1 MKAIFV
7 FLILILPAIISAQTV
22 QLRGKVIDI
31 NKQPVKNLS
40 IRFTSFGDAIT
51 TGSGEFVITIPENVS
66 SVDVAIMDN
75 NVQILYPVD
84 AKIPVPSDPNFV
96 STIIVSGNNT
106 LAGTSMDES
115 IVKYTQL
122 ESLLKDV
129 GTTNTELK
137 AFLEKFIELE
147 SKRLEISEAKLREE
161 FERKARRDVIFAE
174 VSPALKEYIL
184 RAKNLKTNFEMYY
197 ESAFVS
203 NPSVE
208 YLNNAIRAYNPVFDT
223 IYNNNSKWKN
233 DITTAWNT
241 ILAESFASSVS
252 YMIDEVHTPY
262 VLQLNECIKTIN
274 EIRLKIISD
283 EEKSEELKKEV
294 RIKVSEIMKNLEI
307 KIPILE
313 NRFNEVLTR
322 LQHSEIN

>member
-7 FLILILPAIISAQTV
+7 FLILILPAIICGQTV

-66 SVDVAIMDN
+66 SVDVAIVDN

-84 AKIPVPSDPNFV
+84 AKIPVPYDPNFV

-161 FERKARRDVIFAE
+161 FERKDRRDAIFADI
-174 VSPALKEYIL
+174 SPVLKEYIL
-184 RAKNLKTNFEMYY
+184 RLKNLKTNFEMYY
-197 ESAFVS
+197 ESAFIS

-208 YLNNAIRAYNPVFDT
+208 YLNSAIRAYNPVFDT
-223 IYNNNSKWKN
+223 IYYNNNKWKN
-233 DITTAWNT
+233 NIASAWDAV
-241 ILAESFASSVS
+241 LAESFASSVS

-262 VLQLNECIKTIN
+262 VLQLNECIKSIN
-274 EIRLKIISD
+274 DVRLKVEDADKSP
-283 EEKSEELKKEV
+283 EEMKSQV
-294 RIKVSEIMKNLEI
+294 RTKVSEIMKNLVI

-322 LQHSEIN
+322 LQHSDLN

>member
-1 MKAIFV
+1 MKSIYI
-7 FLILILPAIISAQTV
+7 FLILFLPALIYAQSI

-40 IRFTSFGDAIT
+40 IRFTSFGESVT
-51 TGSGEFVITIPENVS
+51 TGSGEFMITIPQNVNI
-66 SVDVAIMDN
+66 VDVVIRDDSW
-75 NVQILYPVD
+75 QLLYPVD
-84 AKIPVPSDPNFV
+84 AKIPIPADPNFV
-96 STIIVSGNNT
+96 TTVIVSGSNT
-106 LAGTSMDES
+106 SMGSSMDES
-115 IVKYTQL
+115 ILKYNNL
-122 ESLLKDV
+122 EKLLRDE

-161 FERKARRDVIFAE
+161 FERKDRRDAIFAE
-174 VSPALKEYIL
+174 ISPVLKEYIL
-184 RAKNLKTNFEMYY
+184 RIKNLKTNFEMYY

-208 YLNNAIRAYNPVFDT
+208 YLNSAIRTYNPVFDT
-223 IYNNNSKWKN
+223 IYNNNSIWKN
-233 DITTAWNT
+233 NIASAWNAV
-241 ILAESFASSVS
+241 LAESFASSAN

-262 VLQLNECIKTIN
+262 ILQLNECIKTIN
-274 EIRLKIISD
+274 EIRLKIVSD

-294 RIKVSEIMKNLEI
+294 RIKVSATMKSLEI

-313 NRFNEVLTR
+313 NRFNEVLTK
-322 LQHSEIN
+322 LQHSESN

>member
-1 MKAIFV
+1 MKRLLAVI
-7 FLILILPAIISAQTV
+7 ILLASVTISPQSI

-31 NKQPVKNLS
+31 NKQPVKNIL
-40 IRFTSFGDAIT
+40 IRFTAFGEAIT
-51 TGSGEFVITIPENVS
+51 TSSGEFVITIPQDVN
-66 SVDVAIMDN
+66 SVDVVIKDE

-84 AKIPVPSDPNFV
+84 SKIPVPSDPNFV
-96 STIIVSGNNT
+96 STIIVSGNSASDGST
-106 LAGTSMDES
+106 MDES
-115 IVKYTQL
+115 VLKFSEL

-147 SKRLEISEAKLREE
+147 SKRLEILEAKLRDE
-161 FERKARRDVIFAE
+161 FERKDKRDTIFAE
-174 VSPALKEYIL
+174 VSPVLKEYIL
-184 RAKNLKTNFEMYY
+184 RLKNLKTNFEMYY

-208 YLNNAIRAYNPVFDT
+208 YLNSAIRAYNPLFDT
-223 IYNNNSKWKN
+223 IFYNNNKWKN
-233 DITTAWNT
+233 NIATAWNDAP
-241 ILAESFASSVS
+241 AENFASSIS

-274 EIRLKIISD
+274 EIRLKIVSD

-294 RIKVSEIMKNLEI
+294 RIKVSEIMKNLVI

-322 LQHSEIN
+322 LQHSESN

>member
-1 MKAIFV
+1 MKRLLAVI
-7 FLILILPAIISAQTV
+7 ILLASVTISPQSI

-31 NKQPVKNLS
+31 NKQPVKNILV
-40 IRFTSFGDAIT
+40 RFTAFGEAIT
-51 TGSGEFVITIPENVS
+51 TSSGEFVITIPQDVN
-66 SVDVAIMDN
+66 SVDVVIKDEN
-75 NVQILYPVD
+75 FQILYPVD
-84 AKIPVPSDPNFV
+84 SKIPVPSDPNFV
-96 STIIVSGNNT
+96 STIIVSGNSASDGST
-106 LAGTSMDES
+106 MDES
-115 IVKYTQL
+115 VLKFSEL

-147 SKRLEISEAKLREE
+147 SKRLEISEAKLRDE
-161 FERKARRDVIFAE
+161 FERKDKRDAIFAE
-174 VSPALKEYIL
+174 VSPVLKEYIL
-184 RAKNLKTNFEMYY
+184 RLKNLKTNFEMYY

-223 IYNNNSKWKN
+223 IYNNNDRWKN
-233 DITTAWNT
+233 DIATSWNSA
-241 ILAESFASSVS
+241 LAESFNSSVR

-262 VLQLNECIKTIN
+262 VLQLNECIKKIN

-294 RIKVSEIMKNLEI
+294 RIKVSEIMKNLVI

-322 LQHSEIN
+322 LQHSESN

>member
-7 FLILILPAIISAQTV
+7 CLILLIPTIISAQTI
-22 QLRGKVIDI
+22 QLRGKVIDV

-40 IRFTSFGDAIT
+40 IRFTSFGEAVT
-51 TGSGEFVITIPENVS
+51 TGSGEFVITIPQNVN
-66 SVDVAIMDN
+66 SVDIVIVNDT
-75 NVQILYPVD
+75 VQILYPVD
-84 AKIPVPSDPNFV
+84 VKILVPADPNFV
-96 STIIVSGNNT
+96 TTVIVSGSENIGET
-106 LAGTSMDES
+106 GVDES
-115 IVKYTQL
+115 ILKFNEL
-122 ESLLKDV
+122 ESLLKEV

-147 SKRLEISEAKLREE
+147 SKRLEISETKLREE
-161 FERKARRDVIFAE
+161 FVRKDRRDAIFAE
-174 VSPALKEYIL
+174 FSPILNEYIL
-184 RAKNLKTNFEMYY
+184 RIKNLKTNFEMYY

-223 IYNNNSKWKN
+223 IYNNNDNWKN
-233 DITTAWNT
+233 EIATSWNSAS
-241 ILAESFASSVS
+241 AESFASSVR

-262 VLQLNECIKTIN
+262 VLQLNECLKTLN

-283 EEKSEELKKEV
+283 EEKSEELKREV
-294 RIKVSEIMKNLEI
+294 RIKVSEIMKNLVI

-313 NRFNEVLTR
+313 NRFKEVLIR
-322 LQHSEIN
+322 LQHSESD

>member
-1 MKAIFV
+1 MKRLLAVI
-7 FLILILPAIISAQTV
+7 ILLASVTISPQSI

-31 NKQPVKNLS
+31 NKQPVKNIS
-40 IRFTSFGDAIT
+40 IRFTAFGEAIT
-51 TGSGEFVITIPENVS
+51 TSSGEFVITIPQDVN
-66 SVDVAIMDN
+66 SVDVVIKDE

-84 AKIPVPSDPNFV
+84 SKIPVPSDPNFV
-96 STIIVSGNNT
+96 STIIVSGNSASDGST
-106 LAGTSMDES
+106 MDES
-115 IVKYTQL
+115 VLKFSEL

-161 FERKARRDVIFAE
+161 FERKDKRDTIFAE
-174 VSPALKEYIL
+174 VSPVLKEYIL
-184 RAKNLKTNFEMYY
+184 RLKNLKTNFEMYY

-208 YLNNAIRAYNPVFDT
+208 YLNNAIRAYNPLFDT
-223 IYNNNSKWKN
+223 IFYNNSKWKN
-233 DITTAWNT
+233 NIATAWNGA
-241 ILAESFASSVS
+241 LAESFTSSIS

-283 EEKSEELKKEV
+283 EEKSEELKREV
-294 RIKVSEIMKNLEI
+294 RIKVSEIMKNLVI

-322 LQHSEIN
+322 LQHSESN

>member
-7 FLILILPAIISAQTV
+7 FLILLLPTIISGQTV
-22 QLRGKVIDI
+22 QLRGKVIDV
-31 NKQPVKNLS
+31 NKQPIKNLS
-40 IRFTSFGDAIT
+40 IRFTSFGEAVT
-51 TGSGEFVITIPENVS
+51 TGSGEFIITIPQNVN
-66 SVDVAIMDN
+66 SVDVVITDD

-84 AKIPVPSDPNFV
+84 AKILVPADPNFV
-96 STIIVSGNNT
+96 TTVIVSGSENT
-106 LAGTSMDES
+106 GETGLDES
-115 IVKYTQL
+115 ILKFNEL
-122 ESLLKDV
+122 ESLLKEV

-147 SKRLEISEAKLREE
+147 SKRLEISETKLREE
-161 FERKARRDVIFAE
+161 FERKDRRDSIFAE
-174 VSPALKEYIL
+174 FSPVLKEYTL
-184 RAKNLKTNFEMYY
+184 RIKNLKTNFEMYY

-223 IYNNNSKWKN
+223 IFNNNHNWKN
-233 DITTAWNT
+233 DIATSWNSV
-241 ILAESFASSVS
+241 LAESFASSVR

-283 EEKSEELKKEV
+283 EEKSEKLKREV
-294 RIKVSEIMKNLEI
+294 RITVSELMKNLVI

-313 NRFNEVLTR
+313 NRFNEVLIR
-322 LQHSEIN
+322 LQHSESD

>member
-1 MKAIFV
+1 MRSLFIF
-7 FLILILPAIISAQTV
+7 LLLLLPAIICAQTV

-31 NKQPVKNLS
+31 NKQPVKNLP
-40 IRFTSFGDAIT
+40 IRFTSFGDAVT
-51 TGSGEFVITIPENVS
+51 TGSGEFLITIPQNVN
-66 SVDVAIMDN
+66 SVDVVITDE

-84 AKIPVPSDPNFV
+84 AKIPVPSDPNFI

-106 LAGTSMDES
+106 SGKTSMDES

-129 GTTNTELK
+129 GTTNSELK

-147 SKRLEISEAKLREE
+147 SKRLEISEAELRQE
-161 FERKARRDVIFAE
+161 FERKDRRDAIFSE
-174 VSPALKEYIL
+174 ISPALKEYML
-184 RAKNLKTNFEMYY
+184 RLKNLKTNFEMNY
-197 ESAFVS
+197 ELAFVS

-208 YLNNAIRAYNPVFDT
+208 YLNNAIRAYNPVFDS
-223 IYNNNSKWKN
+223 IFSNNNRWKN
-233 DITTAWNT
+233 NINTSWNAA
-241 ILAESFASSVS
+241 LAEKFSASIS

-274 EIRLKIISD
+274 EIRLKIVSD

-294 RIKVSEIMKNLEI
+294 RTKVSTIMKSLEI

-313 NRFNEVLTR
+313 NRFSELLIR
-322 LQHSEIN
+322 LQHSETE

>member
-1 MKAIFV
+1 MKLIYII
-7 FLILILPAIISAQTV
+7 LILILPAIISAQTI
-22 QLRGKVIDI
+22 QLKGKVIDI
-31 NKQPVKNLS
+31 NKEPVKNLS
-40 IRFTSFGDAIT
+40 IRFTTFGEAVT
-51 TGSGEFVITIPENVS
+51 TGSGEFVI
-66 SVDVAIMDN
+66 SVPQSVQFIDVVIRDDN
-75 NVQILYPVD
+75 WQILYPVD
-84 AKIPVPSDPNFV
+84 AKIPVPTDPNFV
-96 STIIVSGNNT
+96 TTVIVSESSAAIEG
-106 LAGTSMDES
+106 GMDES

-137 AFLEKFIELE
+137 VFLEKFIELE

-161 FERKARRDVIFAE
+161 FERKDRRDAVFAE

-184 RAKNLKTNFEMYY
+184 RFKNLKTNFEMYY

-208 YLNNAIRAYNPVFDT
+208 HLNTAIRAYNPVFDT

-233 DITTAWNT
+233 DIASAWDAT
-241 ILAESFASSVS
+241 LAESFSASAN
-252 YMIDEVHTPY
+252 YMIDEMHKPY
-262 VLQLNECIKTIN
+262 ILQLNECIKTIN
-274 EIRLKIISD
+274 EIRLKIVSD

-294 RIKVSEIMKNLEI
+294 RFKISGIMKNLEI

-313 NRFNEVLTR
+313 NRFNELLTR
-322 LQHSEIN
+322 MQHSGIN

>member
-7 FLILILPAIISAQTV
+7 FLILILPAIICGQTV

-75 NVQILYPVD
+75 SIQILYPVD

-129 GTTNTELK
+129 GTTNNELK

-161 FERKARRDVIFAE
+161 FERKDRRDAVFAE

-184 RAKNLKTNFEMYY
+184 RVKNLKTNFEMYY
-197 ESAFVS
+197 ELAFVS

-208 YLNNAIRAYNPVFDT
+208 HLNNAIRTYNPSFDT
-223 IYNNNSKWKN
+223 IYNNQNKWRNEINS
-233 DITTAWNT
+233 AWNEV
-241 ILAESFASSVS
+241 LSESFASSVI

-274 EIRLKIISD
+274 EIRLKIVSD
-283 EEKSEELKKEV
+283 EERSQELKKEV
-294 RIKVSEIMKNLEI
+294 RIKISEIMKNLVI